1 MRTSVWLPPMTLASG
16 HPQFTRDTPTSR
28 PRSLSGNATLKPSYV
43 SAKTGNMN
51 PMHRLFWAA
60 LLASL
65 VAPAQS
71 VGDATELLRKVQST
85 AEGTKTWRAEVVAES
100 QISGGGMNLQGEV
113 RTKIAVQAPLKMSR
127 KNSGADHTILV
138 CDGAEAFYSG
148 DGHSYY
154 RSEAKVNPDCDFPLS
169 SFYKLENNPATAS
182 VVGRDHV
189 RLADGDRECVLVRAA
204 WRHPT
209 GNAVRTMC
217 IDPAS
222 ALILRDVAE
231 SEDEKTGI
239 RMVNTTAFTSYE
251 SNPTFPPDT
260 FRFSVP
266 PGAVEA
272 KPPI

>member
-1 MRTSVWLPPMTLASG
+1 M
-16 HPQFTRDTPTSR
+16 
-28 PRSLSGNATLKPSYV
+28 Y
-43 SAKTGNMN
+43 
-51 PMHRLFWAA
+51 RLFWIA
-60 LLASL
+60 LLAG
-65 VAPAQS
+65 VIAHAQS
-71 VGDATELLRKVQST
+71 EDATELLRKAQSI
-85 AEGTKTWRAEVVAES
+85 AESTKSWRAEVVERS
-100 QISGGGMNLQGEV
+100 QVSGGGMNLQNEV
-113 RTKIAVQAPLKMSR
+113 RIKIAVQAPLKMSR
-127 KNSGADHTILV
+127 RNTGADQTILV

-154 RSEAKVNPDCDFPLS
+154 RSDAKVNPDCSFPLS
-169 SFYKLENNPATAS
+169 MFYKLENNPATVS
-182 VVGRDHV
+182 LVGRDHV
-189 RLADGDRECVLVRAA
+189 RLADGDRDCVLVRTTWKHA
-204 WRHPT
+204 T
-209 GNAVRTMC
+209 GNAVRTLC